1 MHDAGEAMIVSVAES
16 SLSMTLHACMQVR
29 ACLAQQVAPAAAPP
43 EVAQSLATEETKVRA
58 SQLQSC
64 PILYQIPSEPCQVYP
79 CSTLGAKGRPIHTT
93 VACRLQVGILMSW
106 HSNVLQQGCLM
117 TPKTARGYTLAAP

>member
-1 MHDAGEAMIVSVAES
+1 
-16 SLSMTLHACMQVR
+16 MTLHACMH
-29 ACLAQQVAPAAAPP
+29 AGAGMPSAAGGT
-43 EVAQSLATEETKVRA
+43 SSSA
-58 SQLQSC
+58 SRGGSVTGHRGDKGEGLS
-64 PILYQIPSEPCQVYP
+64 IAKLSKLYQIPSEPCQVYP